1 VWLLPSPAHWFG
13 MVVGLITGGLYAWGF
28 GRGAAAYLARHG
40 PELMDQMRMRAVPV
54 ARASAR
60 SVEVGAPTSGSTL
73 AAIASGVLATVGII
87 LLVPQGIVALTFSLA
102 DSDVKSWFVARYLPD
117 DLQVP
122 ASVMLAIVG
131 GLILLAAWLMRS
143 PRAIRE

>member
-1 VWLLPSPAHWFG
+1 MDGSSLWLTLVTETARWSVQAPA
-13 MVVGLITGGLYAWGF
+13 VVRYSRCCLYAWGF
-28 GRGAAAYLARHG
+28 GRGAAAYLARHA

-102 DSDVKSWFVARYLPD
+102 
-117 DLQVP
+117 
-122 ASVMLAIVG
+122 
-131 GLILLAAWLMRS
+131 
-143 PRAIRE
+143 